1 MENFAVDNSAIN
13 EEIKRLERKLK
24 DVKVKRRNT
33 KDAQDNLEE
42 FVIKLDKQAKEIDRS
57 LNGTIKNIE
66 SRLVNINP
74 KSRFKDN
81 YLAVAKTKIFN
92 ADTNNVL
99 QEVRDAIR
107 KTKGK
112 ILSLDDDISVYDG
125 KISELE
131 NEIRLLRQKLK

>member
-1 MENFAVDNSAIN
+1 MENFVVDNSAIN
-13 EEIKRLERKLK
+13 EEINRLERKLR
-24 DVKVKRRNT
+24 DVKGKRKNT

>member
-1 MENFAVDNSAIN
+1 MENFVVDNSAIN
-13 EEIKRLERKLK
+13 EEIKRLERKLR
-24 DVKVKRRNT
+24 DVKGKRKNT

-42 FVIKLDKQAKEIDRS
+42 FAIKLDKQAKEIDRS
-57 LNGTIKNIE
+57 LNETLKNIE
-66 SRLVNINP
+66 SRLANINP

-81 YLAVAKTKIFN
+81 YLAAAKTKIFN
-92 ADTNNVL
+92 VDTNNVL

-107 KTKGK
+107 KTNRK